1 MTDVPGSPAGNP
13 GDLPPLGGN
22 PTDPTIVQPITAAGA
37 PFNPAPGGPVPKE
50 DQPWYRGPGGIA
62 AGAAVLVVLL
72 GLLLFALFGGSDDN
86 DSVVSTDV
94 EDSVQLEITRMT
106 RTEEGVPA
114 TLTATVIGPV
124 ARPADYGWI
133 LPPGAQAPEPAVGST
148 DASGKLKFAW
158 APVATPTPET
168 TWSSTIT
175 ITEVLPANATLTA
188 TSYECVLN
196 RGDVKSNITIFVNI
210 STEPVTEPR
219 NVVYSFSGVKFVP
232 GDSATCPILSG
243 DMNVEPT
250 TTTTPE
256 TTTTTPE
263 TTTTTPETTTTTVAP
278 TTLPPTT
285 APPVTDPPVTDPPV
299 TDPPVTDPPDQ
310 RATVL
315 EIIENRADLSEF
327 NDAIIVAQLG
337 GKLSGPGP
345 FTIMA
350 PDNDAIQQLVN
361 PPDLT
366 DQAAAEAFVNAHV
379 KTGVVLQRENLVN
392 GEEITFDD
400 GVVVHDIVV
409 SGSTIM
415 IGDAEVV
422 DDPAAELADTG
433 IVHTLGQTL
442 IPPTS

>member
-13 GDLPPLGGN
+13 GDLPPFGGN
-22 PTDPTIVQPITAAGA
+22 PTDPTIVQPITEAGA

-256 TTTTTPE
+256 TTTTTVAP
-263 TTTTTPETTTTTVAP
+263 TTTVPETTTTTVAP
-278 TTLPPTT
+278 TTTVPETTTTTVAPTPTT
-285 APPVTDPPVTDPPV
+285 APETST
-299 TDPPVTDPPDQ
+299 
-310 RATVL
+310 TVL
-315 EIIENRADLSEF
+315 KTTVIDTIENDPDLTSF
-327 NDAIIVAQLG
+327 ALLIDTAGLRDQLNDQN
-337 GKLSGPGP
+337 ST

-350 PDNDAIQQLVN
+350 PDNMAIDQLLAGSN
-361 PPDLT
+361 PPVLT
-366 DQAAAEAFVNAHV
+366 DPVVASDFVLAHV
-379 KTGVVLQRENLVN
+379 KTGMVLMSTDLVD
-392 GEEITFDD
+392 GETITFDVGD
-400 GVVVHDIVV
+400 PQLIAVAGSAITVGGAPVVAADATSETGV
-409 SGSTIM
+409 
-415 IGDAEVV
+415 
-422 DDPAAELADTG
+422 
-433 IVHTLGQTL
+433 VHTLGQTL
-442 IPPTS
+442 FPPTP

>member
-175 ITEVLPANATLTA
+175 ITEVLPANATLLA
-188 TSYECVLN
+188 TSYECVLS
-196 RGDVKSNITIFVNI
+196 RDDVKSNITIFVKT

-263 TTTTTPETTTTTVAP
+263 TTTTTPETTTTTP
-278 TTLPPTT
+278 EPE
-285 APPVTDPPVTDPPV
+285 
-299 TDPPVTDPPDQ
+299 
-310 RATVL
+310 TVL
-315 EIIENRADLSEF
+315 EIIQNREDLSLF
-327 NDAIIVAQLG
+327 NQAIIVAGLESDL
-337 GKLSGPGP
+337 KGPGP

-350 PDNDAIQQLVN
+350 PDDEAMKQLTDA
-361 PPDLT
+361 PDLT
-366 DQAAAEAFVNAHV
+366 DEATAKDFVNAHV
-379 KTGVVLQRENLVN
+379 LRD
-392 GEEITFDD
+392 EELERDDFVDGKKITFED
-400 GVVVHDIVV
+400 GVERLVAV
-409 SGSTIM
+409 SGPTIM
-415 IGDAEVV
+415 IDNAEVL
-422 DDPAAELADTG
+422 DEPAAEQADNG
-433 IVHTLGQTL
+433 IVHTLNQTL
-442 IPPTS
+442 IPPT

>member
-1 MTDVPGSPAGNP
+1 MSDVPGSPAGNP

-22 PTDPTIVQPITAAGA
+22 PTDPTIVQPITEAGA

-175 ITEVLPANATLTA
+175 ITEVLPANATLLA
-188 TSYECVLN
+188 TSYECVLS
-196 RGDVKSNITIFVNI
+196 RGDVKSNITIFVKT

-243 DMNVEPT
+243 D
-250 TTTTPE
+250 TTTPE

-263 TTTTTPETTTTTVAP
+263 TT
-278 TTLPPTT
+278 
-285 APPVTDPPVTDPPV
+285 
-299 TDPPVTDPPDQ
+299 
-310 RATVL
+310 
-315 EIIENRADLSEF
+315 
-327 NDAIIVAQLG
+327 
-337 GKLSGPGP
+337 
-345 FTIMA
+345 
-350 PDNDAIQQLVN
+350 
-361 PPDLT
+361 
-366 DQAAAEAFVNAHV
+366 
-379 KTGVVLQRENLVN
+379 
-392 GEEITFDD
+392 
-400 GVVVHDIVV
+400 
-409 SGSTIM
+409 
-415 IGDAEVV
+415 
-422 DDPAAELADTG
+422 
-433 IVHTLGQTL
+433 
-442 IPPTS
+442 

>member
-1 MTDVPGSPAGNP
+1 MTDVPGSHAGNP
-13 GDLPPLGGN
+13 GDLPPIGGN
-22 PTDPTIVQPITAAGA
+22 PTDPTIVQPITEAGA
-37 PFNPAPGGPVPKE
+37 PFNPAPGAPVPKE

-175 ITEVLPANATLTA
+175 ITEVLPANATLLA
-188 TSYECVLN
+188 TSYECVLS
-196 RGDVKSNITIFVNI
+196 RGDVKSNITIFVKT

-263 TTTTTPETTTTTVAP
+263 TTTTTPETTTTTP
-278 TTLPPTT
+278 ETTTT
-285 APPVTDPPVTDPPV
+285 TPETTTTTPETTTTTPETTTTTPEPE
-299 TDPPVTDPPDQ
+299 
-310 RATVL
+310 TVL
-315 EIIENRADLSEF
+315 ELIQNREDLSLF
-327 NDAIIVAQLG
+327 NQAIIVAGLESDL
-337 GKLSGPGP
+337 KGPGP

-350 PDNDAIQQLVN
+350 PDDEAMKQLTDA
-361 PPDLT
+361 PDLT
-366 DQAAAEAFVNAHV
+366 DEATAKDFVNAHV
-379 KTGVVLQRENLVN
+379 LR
-392 GEEITFDD
+392 GEELERDDFVDGEKITFED
-400 GVVVHDIVV
+400 GVERLVAV

-415 IGDAEVV
+415 IDNAEVL
-422 DDPAAELADTG
+422 DEPAAEQADNG
-433 IVHTLGQTL
+433 IVHTLNQTL
-442 IPPTS
+442 IPPTP